1 MSNRGERYNASGYID
16 MTAYTAIKRVAE
28 EERRNKVPRP
38 QPQPAK
44 TTKKVYMCI
53 YLKRER
59 KEV

>member
-16 MTAYTAIKRVAE
+16 MTAYTAIKRVAAE
-28 EERRNKVPRP
+28 EHRNRKSRPAPLPKPER
-38 QPQPAK
+38 
-44 TTKKVYMCI
+44 KVYMCI

>member
-28 EERRNKVPRP
+28 EERRNKVPRS

-44 TTKKVYMCI
+44 PTKKVYMCI

>member
-38 QPQPAK
+38 QPQPTK
-44 TTKKVYMCI
+44 PIKKVYMCI